1 MRIKKISQVAGVIA
15 SVMNNF
21 KESETDTYSCNYIN
35 DLTKTKGEDLPI
47 GSIVRFGGST
57 IPTGWLLCD
66 GSAVSRATYSE
77 LFAAIGINYGAGD
90 NSTTFNLP
98 NSKGRVGV
106 GVNLTDTDFN
116 SLGKTGG
123 DKSLQNHEH
132 MERVYSKNYNQ
143 GVDIPSGRAYVRNFG
158 TEGNGTWAW
167 SNNTTVT
174 EAELC
179 RMANTEATGLG
190 NSGNLQPYETYNYII
205 KAFQNAIVLT
215 FAGPCASFCET
226 DNYTLP
232 SANQYYQ
239 IPLNH
244 TDYNDANTFKLLGD
258 GSIKVQKNISRV
270 QVNYNIRAGVKTGT
284 VFLKCFSTS
293 DEEGFMN
300 SESFTYSETTEVSMN
315 ASGILKVAKGDI
327 INLSIY
333 STTEGTPVYGIS
345 KSWCGLNLAV
355 LESSENFSDELIVQE
370 KTLSDTNVY
379 SANYVNTLEQKITEL
394 QNKLDNSV
402 AYCSLSI
409 NDSQAFEND
418 IGKRPTLYG
427 NKESY
432 GGFSAD
438 ASKGCL
444 VIPKGSA
451 KVIETSGMLCGSGYG
466 TFSVQIVD
474 ADGTGLSGYT
484 AQTNGL
490 LTQQAGNGYWK
501 ASLPSTI
508 VTLDDTKDW
517 YIYLF
522 GAGYNGQT
530 CTLNNGFGYSACWF
544 SAKKIR

>member
-345 KSWCGLNLAV
+345 KSWCGFNLAV

-402 AYCSLSI
+402 AYCKMQI
-409 NDSQAFEND
+409 NGIETISRE
-418 IGKRPTLYG
+418 GKIITSFIDPV
-427 NKESY
+427 NY
-432 GGFSAD
+432 GGFIANKD
-438 ASKGCL
+438 NGYL
-444 VIPKGSA
+444 FIPKGT
-451 KVIETSGMLCGSGYG
+451 KTIETCGMICGKGYL
-466 TFSVQIVD
+466 SARLEIKD
-474 ADGTGLSGYT
+474 ADGTYLPTYNYTSGSILTQPSGNGYT
-484 AQTNGL
+484 AT
-490 LTQQAGNGYWK
+490 A
-501 ASLPSTI
+501 LPTSI
-508 VTLDDTKDW
+508 IELDETKDW
-517 YIYLF
+517 YIYIKV
-522 GAGYNGQT
+522 GGYTQDFLIND
-530 CTLNNGFGYSACWF
+530 GFGQSSCWF
-544 SAKKIR
+544 GAKKIR

>member
-15 SVMNNF
+15 SVMNSF

-47 GSIVRFGGST
+47 GSIVRFGGSI

-66 GSAVSRATYSE
+66 GSAVSRTTYSE

-90 NSTTFNLP
+90 NSATFNLP

-106 GVNLTDTDFN
+106 GVDLTDTDFN

-143 GVDIPSGRAYVRNFG
+143 GVDIPSGRAYIRNFG
-158 TEGNGTWAW
+158 AEGNGTWAW

-205 KAFQNAIVLT
+205 KAFQNATVLT

-402 AYCSLSI
+402 AYCKMQI
-409 NDSQAFEND
+409 NGIETISRE
-418 IGKRPTLYG
+418 GKIITSFIDPV
-427 NKESY
+427 NY
-432 GGFSAD
+432 GGFIANKD
-438 ASKGCL
+438 NGYL
-444 VIPKGSA
+444 FIPKGT
-451 KVIETSGMLCGSGYG
+451 KTIETCGMICGKGYL
-466 TFSVQIVD
+466 SARLEIKD
-474 ADGTGLSGYT
+474 ADGTYLPTYNYTSGSILTQPSGNGYT
-484 AQTNGL
+484 AT
-490 LTQQAGNGYWK
+490 A
-501 ASLPSTI
+501 LPTSI
-508 VTLDDTKDW
+508 IELDETKDW
-517 YIYLF
+517 YIYIKVW
-522 GAGYNGQT
+522 GYTQDFLIND
-530 CTLNNGFGYSACWF
+530 GFGQSSCWF
-544 SAKKIR
+544 GAKKIR

>member
-402 AYCSLSI
+402 AYCKMQI
-409 NDSQAFEND
+409 NGIETISRE
-418 IGKRPTLYG
+418 GKIITSFIDPV
-427 NKESY
+427 NY
-432 GGFSAD
+432 GGFIANKD
-438 ASKGCL
+438 NGYL
-444 VIPKGSA
+444 FIPKGT
-451 KVIETSGMLCGSGYG
+451 KTIETCGMICGNGYL
-466 TFSVQIVD
+466 SARLEIKD
-474 ADGTGLSGYT
+474 ADGTYLPTYNYTSGSILTQPSGNGYT
-484 AQTNGL
+484 AT
-490 LTQQAGNGYWK
+490 A
-501 ASLPSTI
+501 LPTSI
-508 VTLDDTKDW
+508 IELDETKDW
-517 YIYLF
+517 YIYIKV
-522 GAGYNGQT
+522 GGYTQDFLIND
-530 CTLNNGFGYSACWF
+530 GFGQSSCWF
-544 SAKKIR
+544 GAKKIR

>member
-402 AYCSLSI
+402 AYCKMQI
-409 NDSQAFEND
+409 NGIETISRE
-418 IGKRPTLYG
+418 GKIITSFIDPV
-427 NKESY
+427 NY
-432 GGFSAD
+432 GGFIANKD
-438 ASKGCL
+438 NGYL
-444 VIPKGSA
+444 FIPKGT
-451 KVIETSGMLCGSGYG
+451 KTIETCGMICGKGYL
-466 TFSVQIVD
+466 SARLEIKD
-474 ADGTGLSGYT
+474 ADGTYLPTYNYTSGSILTQPSGNGYT
-484 AQTNGL
+484 AT
-490 LTQQAGNGYWK
+490 A
-501 ASLPSTI
+501 LPTSI
-508 VTLDDTKDW
+508 IELDETKDW
-517 YIYLF
+517 YIYIKV
-522 GAGYNGQT
+522 GGYTQDFLIND
-530 CTLNNGFGYSACWF
+530 GFGQSSCWF
-544 SAKKIR
+544 GAKKIR